1 MLFHWSYCVL
11 LNCHFLSAIRLLSTF
26 QGNLQSPFTLLI
38 TSNIRLEVSPEYWS
52 LSVMLHSVIS
62 NKTTVLIIT
71 SVTNLNFKLYI
82 VWICCSVLFTLKIGV
97 WKNISNNI
105 CRPHWYFTTLC
116 AILKGKLDLSLN
128 EALGSEGCVRRAECI
143 LNFGAGWKVVV
154 TNMFWPLHPGRAL
167 WYILGGLMSPTVDW
181 VALQENVFTLIGST
195 FFVQLFIFSKS
206 MYLQLIFM
214 YSSGIIF
221 KKRKSVQQLST

>member
-1 MLFHWSYCVL
+1 
-11 LNCHFLSAIRLLSTF
+11 
-26 QGNLQSPFTLLI
+26 
-38 TSNIRLEVSPEYWS
+38 
-52 LSVMLHSVIS
+52 
-62 NKTTVLIIT
+62 
-71 SVTNLNFKLYI
+71 
-82 VWICCSVLFTLKIGV
+82 
-97 WKNISNNI
+97 
-105 CRPHWYFTTLC
+105 
-116 AILKGKLDLSLN
+116 
-128 EALGSEGCVRRAECI
+128 VRRAECI

-221 KKRKSVQQLST
+221 KKRKSVQQLCLRKPTYLCLLMSTYVFFPKNFHRSYLAKVLFISWTQVFIFAITHVQMINKILRIILISSSHCLTFRNRASYT